1 MRKATA
7 AQPAPEPAD
16 EPELVVDREFR
27 SPRPLDRNI
36 STVTLKTTTNNPTE
50 GYDLQLSATFGK
62 ERISLVSDDFE
73 IEVDFSMDKANIELS
88 FHHCEYTEINEHP
101 RVEEYKRTITEHAG
115 KHSNALAKLAGR
127 LSGGAAGV
135 TGKADLDANVQR
147 TAMSSTTTKQEIV
160 RYDWH
165 RLGGDA
171 ITVGPT
177 GSYLQGPIITDFKGW
192 RVTPYDAGR
201 ISGVIARVKVREPWI
216 NFDNAD
222 IVRHPPGL
230 LDKVKRLMKDHRRK
244 QFFELLL
251 RHLMMQ
257 TELRMHQE
265 GTGTDATIASH
276 VLLVRPYSER
286 ATSPFAGNSR
296 RQVTID
302 GTQVEQWLAA
312 EEGHEVSALIALGL
326 HADVIGPSAE
336 GEPARQ
342 KRGSFFI
349 PDSAPPHA
357 LAAFEHIYKAGT
369 IPKEQMPY
377 PTTYHDLRAL
387 KLIATEGDA
396 IRSVAKPNLDPNILL
411 RRAASGME
419 CINIAR
425 QVLRINPNAK
435 PVEVAAAVALELGKN
450 WPTLGSK
457 RRNGGAIMRWAV
469 WLEPHLLDES
479 SSSDAATRIAFALD
493 NTTREKTK
501 GRPASLRKA
510 REPEVRR
517 LVAQGLTNTEIA
529 RQLNVSPAT
538 ISNWR
543 RALGI

>member
-7 AQPAPEPAD
+7 AQLAPETRD
-16 EPELVVDREFR
+16 EPELIVDREFK

-36 STVTLKTTTNNPTE
+36 STVTLKTPTNNPTE

-62 ERISLVSDDFE
+62 ERISLISDDFE
-73 IEVDFSMDKANIELS
+73 IEVDLSMEKANIELS

-127 LSGGAAGV
+127 LSASAAGV
-135 TGKADLDANVQR
+135 TGRADLDANIQR
-147 TAMSSTTTKQEIV
+147 TAMSSLTSKQEIV

-177 GSYLQGPIITDFKGW
+177 GSHLQGPMITDFKGW
-192 RVTPYDAGR
+192 RVTPYDAGQ
-201 ISGVIARVKVREPWI
+201 ISGVVARVKVREQWI
-216 NFDNAD
+216 KFENAD
-222 IVRHPPGL
+222 IVRHPAGL
-230 LDKVKRLMKDHRRK
+230 IEKVKRLMNDHRRK

-251 RHLMMQ
+251 RHLMMK
-257 TELRMHQE
+257 TELRLHQE
-265 GTGTDATIASH
+265 GNGTDATIASH
-276 VLLVRPYSER
+276 VLLVRPFSER
-286 ATSPFAGNSR
+286 AMSPYAGQSR

-302 GTQVEQWLAA
+302 GAQVEQWLAA

-326 HADVIGPSAE
+326 QADVIRPSAE
-336 GEPARQ
+336 GEPTRQ
-342 KRGSFFI
+342 KRGTFFI

-357 LAAFEHIYKAGT
+357 LAAFEHIYKAGS
-369 IPKEQMPY
+369 IPRNEMPF
-377 PTTYHDLRAL
+377 PTTYHDLRSL
-387 KLIATEGDA
+387 GLIAAEGDT
-396 IRSVAKPNLDPNILL
+396 IRSLAKPNLDPNILL

-419 CINIAR
+419 CINVAR

-435 PVEVAAAVALELGKN
+435 PVEVASAVALELGKN

-457 RRNGGAIMRWAV
+457 KRNGGAIMRWAV

-479 SSSDAATRIAFALD
+479 SSSDAATRIAFALE
-493 NTTREKTK
+493 NNTREMTR

-510 REPEVRR
+510 REPELRR
-517 LVAQGLTNTEIA
+517 LVAEGLSKAEIA
-529 RQLNVSPAT
+529 KQLNVSPAT

>member
-36 STVTLKTTTNNPTE
+36 STVTLKTPTNNPTE

-62 ERISLVSDDFE
+62 ERISLVSDDFK

-101 RVEEYKRTITEHAG
+101 RVEEYKRTISEHAG

-127 LSGGAAGV
+127 LSGAATGL
-135 TGKADLDANVQR
+135 TGKADLDANIQR

-165 RLGGDA
+165 RLGGDG

-201 ISGVIARVKVREPWI
+201 ISGVIARVKVREQWI

-222 IVRHPPGL
+222 MVRHPPGL
-230 LDKVKRLMKDHRRK
+230 LEKVKRLMKDHRRK

-286 ATSPFAGNSR
+286 ATSPFAGHSR

-357 LAAFEHIYKAGT
+357 LAAFEHIYKAGS

-387 KLIATEGDA
+387 RLIATEGA
-396 IRSVAKPNLDPNILL
+396 TIRSVAKPNLDPNILL

-435 PVEVAAAVALELGKN
+435 PVEVAEAVALELGKK

-457 RRNGGAIMRWAV
+457 RRNGGAIMRWSV

-493 NTTREKTK
+493 NTTRTKTK

-510 REPEVRR
+510 REPELRR
-517 LVAQGLTNTEIA
+517 LVAQGLTKAEIA
-529 RQLNVSPAT
+529 KQLNVSPAT